1 MIGALNVF
9 SDVVLTRISGYLPKR
24 EFILGGFIYA
34 SHRYCG
40 AFMSAAK
47 CRSGVGHLLVCM
59 NES

>member
-34 SHRYCG
+34 SNRYCG

-47 CRSGVGHLLVCM
+47 CRSGVGHLLV
-59 NES
+59 